1 MNDPA
6 AHIAQLIHREGPIT
20 FDRFMEAA
28 LYGEGGFF
36 ATGHGAGRAGR
47 DFITSPEV
55 GSLFGVCMA
64 RALDRLWRALGEPDP
79 FLVVEAGAGNGRL
92 ARDVLRAGPACLP
105 ALRYVL
111 VERSAHLRAEQ
122 RERLTLEP
130 PDEALGPFARR
141 ADDEHTVPA
150 QGAGPV
156 FVALD
161 ELPALAADDVVV
173 IANEL
178 LDNLPFGIAQW
189 NGARFDEV
197 RVGIEGDDFVEI
209 LIPVELEMPFA
220 VTPGTRVPIPRGVHE
235 WLAACDA
242 LVRRGFVL
250 AIDYMTPAA
259 ELATRPWLRTY
270 RAHGPGEYPLAD
282 IGGQDITADVV
293 LELLDH
299 ASPLPIARVMRQAEW
314 LDVLGIAALA
324 DEGRK
329 AWDAGAAR
337 GDLTALAG
345 RSRVNE
351 MWALTDVGGLG
362 AHHVVLFAKGIAG
375 NGFDWRR

>member
-1 MNDPA
+1 MNDAA

-36 ATGHGAGRAGR
+36 AEGRGAGRAGH

-64 RALDRLWRALGEPDP
+64 RALDRLWHALEEPDP

-92 ARDVLRAGPACLP
+92 ARDVLRAEPRCRA

-111 VERSAHLRAEQ
+111 VERSAHLRTEQ

-141 ADDEHTVPA
+141 AGDEHTVPA
-150 QGAGPV
+150 RDAGPV

-161 ELPALAADDVVV
+161 ELPALAADDAVV

-197 RVGIEGDDFVEI
+197 RIGIEGDEFVEI
-209 LIPVELEMPFA
+209 LVPVEVELPFA
-220 VTPGTRVPIPRGVHE
+220 VTPGTRVPIPRGLHE

-270 RAHGPGEYPLAD
+270 RAHAPGEHPLAD
-282 IGGQDITADVV
+282 VGGHDITADVV
-293 LELLDH
+293 LEQLDH
-299 ASPLPIARVMRQAEW
+299 AAPFPIASIMRQAEW

-324 DEGRK
+324 DEGRQ

-337 GDLTALAG
+337 GDLAALAG

-351 MWALTDVGGLG
+351 MRALTDVGGLG
-362 AHHVVLFAKGIAG
+362 AHHVVLFAKGIAE